1 MHLFECDLPFC
12 NRVSPHGFCR
22 LVLTYVKEEGEKPD
36 FCNGHSP
43 AVTITFVCPSERREV
58 SDLSLSNFKDV
69 ILRETGP
76 NDRVSVFETCKGGG
90 LKGSGTFSEETASMS
105 AGSLG
110 CPVCSS
116 LCASLEVGSSCGS
129 SASQVL
135 GCQCASLT
143 PFSYHNNWEGVE

>member
-1 MHLFECDLPFC
+1 MHPFERDLPFC

-58 SDLSLSNFKDV
+58 SDLSLSNSKDM

-76 NDRVSVFETCKGGG
+76 TDRVPGFESCKGDG
-90 LKGSGTFSEETASMS
+90 LKGSRTFSGETTSVS

-110 CPVCSS
+110 RPVCSS
-116 LCASLEVGSSCGS
+116 LCASLEAGSSCGS
-129 SASQVL
+129 SAFQVL
-135 GCQCASLT
+135 GCRCASLT
-143 PFSYHNNWEGVE
+143 PFSYHTNWEGVE